1 MTIENLHGL
10 ILIVAV
16 ISGIISMLLLWTH
29 IYESATGMQVLDYPT
44 LKKYINISYLFSL
57 IMLAVLWLTSTG
69 IEAKILTGFK
79 IMLFGWIITLVAA
92 IILSAVLRKINI
104 ANRKAMRTAALPCIA
119 KIIWLSVV
127 LWLIY

>member
-1 MTIENLHGL
+1 MTIESLHEL

-16 ISGIISMLLLWTH
+16 LSGIISMLLLWTH
-29 IYESATGMQVLDYPT
+29 IYESARGMQVLDYLT
-44 LKKYINISYLFSL
+44 LKKYVNISYGFSL

-79 IMLFGWIITLVAA
+79 ILLFGWIATFIAA
-92 IILSAVLRKINI
+92 IILSAILRKINVM
-104 ANRKAMRTAALPCIA
+104 NRKAMRTAVLPCIA
-119 KIIWLSVV
+119 KIIWLSVI